1 MQKTIDERIEAAKLK
16 KQQAED
22 RIKKLLQA
30 QRKQDRKDRT
40 HRLCERGGKLESL
53 LPELAKLSNEHFQI
67 FVDKCLLTPHTRR
80 VLTELV
86 PPDPAQ
92 TDGGA
97 DTVQDGGTTTAEPA
111 ATAVHTEPASMPK
124 TANTPD
130 TAA

>member
-1 MQKTIDERIEAAKLK
+1 MQKTIDERIEAAKIK
-16 KQQAED
+16 KQQAEEC
-22 RIKKLLQA
+22 IKKLLQE

-53 LPELAKLSNEHFQI
+53 LPELAKLNDEQFQS

-92 TDGGA
+92 TDGGTA
-97 DTVQDGGTTTAEPA
+97 AAEPA
-111 ATAVHTEPASMPK
+111 ASTEPSTPK
-124 TANTPD
+124 TANTPN